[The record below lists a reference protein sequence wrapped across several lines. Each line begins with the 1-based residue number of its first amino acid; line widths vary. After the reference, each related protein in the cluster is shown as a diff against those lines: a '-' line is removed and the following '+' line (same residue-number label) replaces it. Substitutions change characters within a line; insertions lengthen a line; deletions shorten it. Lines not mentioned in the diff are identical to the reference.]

1 MTERLAQN
9 ECFRELS
16 NDFGRFC
23 TLVMKNYTVNSRS
36 KIKIYRGRNMSF
48 KGKTVFITGAS
59 RGIGREIALR
69 VAQECANVVI
79 AAKSTE
85 EHPKLGGSIYT
96 VAKEVEEA
104 GGQALAIALDVRDQ
118 EAVAIA
124 MKQAAEH
131 FGGIDVVINNA
142 GAIKLSGVELLDPN
156 RFDLMYQINTR
167 AVLVCSQA
175 ALPYLKKSENPHILN
190 LSPPLNL
197 DEKWFASYAPYT
209 ITKYGMSM
217 LTIGMSQEFA
227 NYGISVNSLWPRT
240 IIATAAVEFTIGG
253 KQLFNQARLP
263 SIMADAAYEI
273 LTSENRVVS
282 GRLLID
288 EEILRE
294 KGVTDFSKYRYA
306 DTEDELMVDLFVEK

>member
-1 MTERLAQN
+1 MSLRAK
-9 ECFRELS
+9 
-16 NDFGRFC
+16 
-23 TLVMKNYTVNSRS
+23 TL
-36 KIKIYRGRNMSF
+36 
-48 KGKTVFITGAS
+48 FITGAS

-69 VAQECANVVI
+69 AAMDGANIVI
-79 AAKSTE
+79 AAKSVE

-96 VAKEVEEA
+96 VATEVEEV
-104 GGQALAIALDVRDQ
+104 GGKALAIQLDVRDQ
-118 EAVAIA
+118 DAVAIA

-131 FGGIDVVINNA
+131 FGGIDVLINNA

-175 ALPYLKKSENPHILN
+175 ALPYLKQSQNPHILN

-217 LTIGMSQEFA
+217 LTLGMNQEFA

-240 IIATAAVEFTIGG
+240 IIATAAIEFSLGG
-253 KQLFNQARLP
+253 KELFTQARKP
-263 SIMADAAYEI
+263 NIMADAAYQI
-273 LTSENRVVS
+273 LTSQERAIT
-282 GRLLID
+282 GRLIID
-288 EEILRE
+288 EEILSE
-294 KGVTDFSKYRYA
+294 SGIIDFSKYRYA
-306 DTEDELMVDLFVEK
+306 NADDELMIDLFVKE

>member
-1 MTERLAQN
+1 
-9 ECFRELS
+9 
-16 NDFGRFC
+16 
-23 TLVMKNYTVNSRS
+23 
-36 KIKIYRGRNMSF
+36 MSL

-69 VAQECANVVI
+69 VAKDGAYVVI

-104 GGQALAIALDVRDQ
+104 GGRALAIALDVRDQ
-118 EAVAIA
+118 AQVVQA
-124 MKQAAEH
+124 MQQAAEH

-142 GAIKLSGVELLDPN
+142 GAIKLSGVESLDPN

-167 AVLVCSQA
+167 AVMVCSQA

-197 DEKWFASYAPYT
+197 DEQWFASYAPYT

-227 NYGISVNSLWPRT
+227 HYGISVNSLWPRT
-240 IIATAAVEFTIGG
+240 IIATAAVEFTVGG

-263 SIMADAAYEI
+263 TIMADAAYAI
-273 LTSENRVVS
+273 LTSEKREIS
-282 GRLLID
+282 GRLMID
-288 EEILRE
+288 EDILRE
-294 KGVTDFSKYRYA
+294 KGVADFAQYRYT
-306 DTEDELMVDLFVEK
+306 DTDDELMVDLFVEK